1 MQITYSCNLDRSE
14 NLRIRESKNQ
24 RIRMREESEN
34 QRISSRIRE
43 SHACI
48 LRVCSK
54 KISGGLI
61 LHASGTVHC
70 TGLRIPRGL
79 QLYSYHARTAV
90 VAHLRLHG
98 GGGSPHA
105 ACRMRGRS
113 IPQSIQGGQISES
126 KRLNPTPWERAR
138 ILCEDDA
145 AGSLR

>member
-1 MQITYSCNLDRSE
+1 
-14 NLRIRESKNQ
+14 
-24 RIRMREESEN
+24 MREESEN
-34 QRISSRIRE
+34 QRISRIRE

-90 VAHLRLHG
+90 I
-98 GGGSPHA
+98 SIDQ
-105 ACRMRGRS
+105 RMRETENQRENQR
-113 IPQSIQGGQISES
+113 IRESENQ
-126 KRLNPTPWERAR
+126 RDNHHHRPVVE
-138 ILCEDDA
+138 C
-145 AGSLR
+145 

>member
-1 MQITYSCNLDRSE
+1 MHCARLSHSPHADSAPLVGAARGSAQRPKPCTAVISIDRRILESERSE
-14 NLRIRESKNQ
+14 NQ
-24 RIRMREESEN
+24 RIRIREESEN
-34 QRISSRIRE
+34 QRISRIRE
-43 SHACI
+43 PHACI

-105 ACRMRGRS
+105 ACRMRCLLYTSPSPR
-113 IPQSIQGGQISES
+113 
-126 KRLNPTPWERAR
+126 
-138 ILCEDDA
+138 DA
-145 AGSLR
+145 